1 MLVLGHAFF
10 PRRTTNGA
18 KLSFLPSPLRFFC
31 LPSNHHDSSSP
42 FRISSQG
49 PSLDH
54 ARSQSGILSVSLKS
68 RGNAQSLLFYFL
80 MARKKNAT
88 ATKRTNSLIFVFPL
102 SLSPRSL
109 SPPPLS
115 PQSTDTI
122 KTKLQTQP
130 RPAPGKAPVY
140 SGAMDATRKVRERN
154 ELGFF
159 SLSTFLFPTTSNN
172 NNSSSFFSL
181 FPPLFFSNK
190 QTKNKTLSEQGIRGM
205 YRGMGAPLATVALF
219 NAVLFSV
226 RGKMERVLAHADGSP
241 LTVGDQAIAGA
252 GAGVAVSF
260 LAAPTEL
267 IKCRL
272 QSQLTTAQAAGV
284 STAGVLSPC
293 GQPLKPTV
301 FKNVA
306 RPGVRPSTRF
316 NAAAAS
322 APVAGNPALAG
333 VGGGL
338 HGASGIVVGGAGVTS
353 QATRGG
359 SPSSGNSNTNN
370 RGGRPPIAAAAVS
383 TSATSSFAP
392 HSASA
397 SAALNQQ
404 HLPQNYK
411 GPVDVVKHVWR
422 SEGGP
427 RGLFRGLTPTLARE
441 VPGNAVM
448 FGVYEIAKRRLAQAQ
463 GLESTAELGTGSM
476 IVAGGLAG
484 TCFWIPVFPADVVKS
499 RWQVDSPAAPRG
511 PQFRSLLDCA
521 TQTVRGGGGGGGG
534 LRALYRG
541 FGPAMVRAYP
551 ANAVCF
557 AAYEAVVRA
566 AGSGGKEGE

>member
-1 MLVLGHAFF
+1 
-10 PRRTTNGA
+10 
-18 KLSFLPSPLRFFC
+18 
-31 LPSNHHDSSSP
+31 
-42 FRISSQG
+42 
-49 PSLDH
+49 
-54 ARSQSGILSVSLKS
+54 
-68 RGNAQSLLFYFL
+68 
-80 MARKKNAT
+80 
-88 ATKRTNSLIFVFPL
+88 
-102 SLSPRSL
+102 
-109 SPPPLS
+109 
-115 PQSTDTI
+115 
-122 KTKLQTQP
+122 
-130 RPAPGKAPVY
+130 
-140 SGAMDATRKVRERN
+140 
-154 ELGFF
+154 
-159 SLSTFLFPTTSNN
+159 
-172 NNSSSFFSL
+172 
-181 FPPLFFSNK
+181 
-190 QTKNKTLSEQGIRGM
+190 M

-241 LTVGDQAIAGA
+241 LSVGDQAVAGA

-284 STAGVLSPC
+284 STAGVLTPC

-316 NAAAAS
+316 AAS
-322 APVAGNPALAG
+322 AAGIVSPATPAASALAG

-338 HGASGIVVGGAGVTS
+338 HGASGVVVGGAPVTS
-353 QATRGG
+353 QATRGNGG
-359 SPSSGNSNTNN
+359 SGSGSGSGSSAGT

-383 TSATSSFAP
+383 TSATSFAP
-392 HSASA
+392 HSGTAA
-397 SAALNQQ
+397 SAAAA

-411 GPVDVVKHVWR
+411 GPIDVVKHVWR

-427 RGLFRGLTPTLARE
+427 RGLFRGLVPTLARE

-448 FGVYEIAKRRLAQAQ
+448 FGVYEVAKRQLARAQ
-463 GLESTAELGTGSM
+463 GLESTSELGTGSM

-499 RWQVDSPAAPRG
+499 RWQVDSPAAPGG

-521 TQTVRGGGGGGGG
+521 AQTVRGGGV
-534 LRALYRG
+534 RALYRG

-566 AGSGGKEGE
+566 AG